1 VKKSKQFQYGLI
13 AQEIEVVLSDLGMAY
28 SDFAG
33 VSDHETDQGKTAGTE
48 EEMKAD
54 PDNVWWP
61 GISGYDPDHPSGIYQ
76 KTKSIRYI
84 QFIAPMMKAI
94 QELSAE
100 NTALDAENTAL
111 EARVAT
117 LEG

>member
-1 VKKSKQFQYGLI
+1 MVGDDE
-13 AQEIEVVLSDLGMAY
+13 QEN
-28 SDFAG
+28 
-33 VSDHETDQGKTAGTE
+33 GKTAGTKEQVE
-48 EEMKAD
+48 ED
-54 PDNVWWP
+54 PDTYYNP
-61 GISGYDPDHPSGIYQ
+61 SPHMYDPDHPDGG
-76 KTKSIRYI
+76 YI
-84 QFIAPMMKAI
+84 KLKYIQYNQFIAPMMKAI